1 MLEDEL
7 ELFEKDEGLLR
18 GDEVSDTV
26 CIEEFLVAKK
36 KVEARDDII
45 LALLSWT
52 AGVDSNIRAPY
63 TGGSRSS
70 IYRKKTL
77 LNKLLNS
84 SKGSVSLDKWLIHP
98 AVPSIVDNIV
108 MVEEEEDEEEEEEEE
123 EEEKEVVDGDGE
135 EDEMERKKDSGVI
148 PMTSRK

>member
-26 CIEEFLVAKK
+26 WIEEFLVAKK

-84 SKGSVSLDKWLIHP
+84 LKGSVSLDKWLIHP

-108 MVEEEEDEEEEEEEE
+108 MVEEEE

-135 EDEMERKKDSGVI
+135 ENEMERKKDSGVI